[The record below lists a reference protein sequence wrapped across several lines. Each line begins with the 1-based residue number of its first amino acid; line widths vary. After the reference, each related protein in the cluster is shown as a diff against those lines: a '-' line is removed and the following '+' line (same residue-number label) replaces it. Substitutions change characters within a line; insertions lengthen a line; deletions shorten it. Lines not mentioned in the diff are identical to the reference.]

1 MLAQVPEKLAS
12 HAHAICHYNPKGYVQ
27 RDSVSCR
34 RETRNSPMARFT
46 PGFDGRSGEPL
57 ARMGY
62 MVPCKRNSDCFQRCP
77 MHPLTGD
84 TYRCQKQYTLYG
96 ALSPTRPH
104 RGLGPHLAVHA
115 CVADVAETDDDGNI
129 KMKNLTQGSG
139 SVFDPDPQEQAI
151 TQEYGLC
158 VDMDYSH
165 QQGCRDATASA
176 VMDGIVGCFDRQVS
190 MFLCGLSLNIMDG
203 DVSTATI
210 EGNFFY
216 ENGGRVLVAAGQD
229 LDGDGQSSPLLTCS
243 DPSDCSTKCRML
255 ERTSLHGAGA
265 PPACAL
271 CKLCISNILD
281 SPFAVSWWRCLHAQA
296 TSTAAATSC
305 RRSWAWL
312 TPSGPTSFP

>member
-1 MLAQVPEKLAS
+1 
-12 HAHAICHYNPKGYVQ
+12 
-27 RDSVSCR
+27 
-34 RETRNSPMARFT
+34 
-46 PGFDGRSGEPL
+46 
-57 ARMGY
+57 
-62 MVPCKRNSDCFQRCP
+62 
-77 MHPLTGD
+77 
-84 TYRCQKQYTLYG
+84 
-96 ALSPTRPH
+96 
-104 RGLGPHLAVHA
+104 
-115 CVADVAETDDDGNI
+115 
-129 KMKNLTQGSG
+129 
-139 SVFDPDPQEQAI
+139 
-151 TQEYGLC
+151 
-158 VDMDYSH
+158 MDYSH

-203 DVSTATI
+203 DVTTATI

-271 CKLCISNILD
+271 CKLFTSNTPNLIL
-281 SPFAVSWWRCLHAQA
+281 PLHFHGGWTKIGKAIVGLVAINDCAQA

-312 TPSGPTSFP
+312 TPFGPTSFP